1 LLHSRNEEGDHGF
14 CLEATSEVR
23 RFIQESRRTRNHGGK
38 TIFGFASPTEAKTC
52 LSPGTKF
59 HKGMTLAKISRSLYL
74 DITIVCNNICL
85 GNDVMEFSEANH
97 GNACERN

>member
-1 LLHSRNEEGDHGF
+1 
-14 CLEATSEVR
+14 
-23 RFIQESRRTRNHGGK
+23 
-38 TIFGFASPTEAKTC
+38 
-52 LSPGTKF
+52 
-59 HKGMTLAKISRSLYL
+59 MTLAKISRSLYL